1 MITNTEKTLI
11 LSLRQTPVFTV
22 ESVMRIVNAWNRRKA
37 KGSRKK
43 RSGFTAQSL
52 KATGRMIKIYDSSLL
67 WKKIEKFSR
76 INTFAE
82 AIRSLK
88 EWPNLLELAALNN
101 VEVIIRNIRKNSIRL
116 TILSIVSNKK
126 QDMILKILLLWKLN
140 KKISIA

>member
-1 MITNTEKTLI
+1 
-11 LSLRQTPVFTV
+11 
-22 ESVMRIVNAWNRRKA
+22 
-37 KGSRKK
+37 
-43 RSGFTAQSL
+43 
-52 KATGRMIKIYDSSLL
+52 MIKIYDSSLL

-126 QDMILKILLLWKLN
+126 QDMILKILLL
-140 KKISIA
+140 